1 MQGSCNQSCLV
12 LIFRLMLA
20 SHRPVTVNF
29 FFHRARL
36 VNGKEKKDG
45 LEIRHNSLIH
55 HQLSLARSPAHDGD
69 AHDGDDAPRPPRP
82 VLLLHPP
89 AGDPPTATSAT
100 ALKMRPDSLSRRI

>member
-1 MQGSCNQSCLV
+1 
-12 LIFRLMLA
+12 MLA

-29 FFHRARL
+29 FFRRARL

-69 AHDGDDAPRPPRP
+69 AHDGDDAPGPPPPPP

-89 AGDPPTATSAT
+89 RGDPPTATSAT
-100 ALKMRPDSLSRRI
+100 ALKTRPDQRARRI

>member
-1 MQGSCNQSCLV
+1 
-12 LIFRLMLA
+12 MLA

-69 AHDGDDAPRPPRP
+69 AHDGDDAPRP
-82 VLLLHPP
+82 VLF
-89 AGDPPTATSAT
+89 TSAHGHVGNGAQNAARLT
-100 ALKMRPDSLSRRI
+100 LSTDMSDALDA

>member
-1 MQGSCNQSCLV
+1 MQLKLL

-36 VNGKEKKDG
+36 VNGKEMKDG

-82 VLLLHPP
+82 VHLRPRP
-89 AGDPPTATSAT
+89 RRQRRSKCGPTH
-100 ALKMRPDSLSRRI
+100 SLDGYE